1 MAAETLTRG
10 ERTRLAILEAAHEL
24 FIENGYG
31 GTSMRQIAERAGGI
45 AVGGIY
51 NHFGSKQELLAELLR
66 VESPTSLMIASLEE
80 AQGNTAPELLA
91 DALRRMTAYAAD
103 EVDFLQL
110 AYIDIQKFDA
120 AAMTEIV
127 QEIVPRAMAF
137 GQRVQ
142 QAGGLRAEVDPL
154 MMMRIFA
161 SLLIGF
167 ALTERIVF
175 RDGQPRIDS
184 IPGASPEQW
193 IDAFVD
199 VLLHGVAQAEG

>member
-31 GTSMRQIAERAGGI
+31 GTSMRQIAEQAGGI

-51 NHFGSKQELLAELLR
+51 NHFGSKRDILAELMR
-66 VESPTSLMIASLEE
+66 VQSPAPMMVSTLEE
-80 AQGNTAPELLA
+80 AEGDTATELLA
-91 DALRRMTAYAAD
+91 DALRRITAYAAD
-103 EVDFLQL
+103 QVDFLQL

-120 AAMTEIV
+120 ASMTEIM
-127 QEIVPRAMAF
+127 QEIIPRAVGF

-142 QAGGLRAEVDPL
+142 QAGGLRAEINPL

-175 RDGQPRIDS
+175 RDGQPRVKD
-184 IPGASPEQW
+184 IPGASQEQW

-199 VLLHGVAQAEG
+199 VFLHGVAEG